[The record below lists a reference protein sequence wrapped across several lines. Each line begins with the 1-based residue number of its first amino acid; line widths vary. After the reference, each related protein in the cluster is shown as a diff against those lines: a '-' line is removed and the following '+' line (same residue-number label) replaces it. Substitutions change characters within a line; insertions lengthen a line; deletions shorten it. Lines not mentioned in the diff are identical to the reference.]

1 MSHENVE
8 TIRRVY
14 EGVNARM
21 EVPRELFHP
30 DYEFDNTELWPD
42 LTDVL
47 GFEAAEEA
55 MREYW
60 KMFEAYHVEIEEVI
74 YADEGRV
81 VDVVRDGGR
90 MSGADSEIWNRF
102 FHVWTLRDGRIARLS
117 VHSDR
122 DRSLEAAGL
131 SV

>member
-1 MSHENVE
+1 MSERNIQTV
-8 TIRRVY
+8 RRVY
-14 EGVNARM
+14 EGVNERL

-42 LTDVL
+42 ITDVL
-47 GFEAAEEA
+47 GFDAAQTA

-60 KMFEAYHVEIEEVI
+60 ETFEAYHVEIEEVL

-81 VDVVRDGGR
+81 VDAVRDGGL
-90 MSGADSEIWNRF
+90 MKGTDAEVWNRF

-117 VHSDR
+117 VHTDR

-131 SV
+131 SK